1 MTTDGALPRIG
12 SLSCMNADTET
23 SIVAAGRQAYDAEIR
38 TLAYAMI
45 NSFLAQ
51 HAIMTEA
58 VAMRPAKLLV
68 YLVIVASTVQRVMRG
83 PDLSR
88 DVRSGAHIPSS
99 RVGHVSRRAIAAAT
113 GLPNENVRRIVNEL
127 IDEGLVIAVLSRGV
141 RSTEGVLQN
150 PRVRAALHD
159 LFVENVRT
167 YQTFL
172 KAGVIDHVKVAAP
185 AT

>member
-1 MTTDGALPRIG
+1 M
-12 SLSCMNADTET
+12 
-23 SIVAAGRQAYDAEIR
+23 
-38 TLAYAMI
+38 
-45 NSFLAQ
+45 
-51 HAIMTEA
+51 
-58 VAMRPAKLLV
+58 
-68 YLVIVASTVQRVMRG
+68 
-83 PDLSR
+83 
-88 DVRSGAHIPSS
+88 
-99 RVGHVSRRAIAAAT
+99 SRRAIAAAT

-127 IDEGLVIAVLSRGV
+127 IDEGLVIAVSSRGV